1 MGLNVSN
8 PNSNPV
14 GTIQNKQDV
23 KAETSETHLAQSPA
37 TTAPEIVSK
46 DYGEASKAVAMAQIM
61 IGEKITNKTT
71 PEEYIAKLTKQGK
84 QINKD
89 FKVDNLGKNSTFI
102 DILNPQGQT
111 VKSIQFSEY
120 NFFENSPPQKTVS
133 VRYVNPNSHEAYK
146 RVCFDENGEAVLNY
160 NDPITGNMLTSE
172 RLDKDAKTIECCSVT
187 DESGCE
193 VTKIFHVEKNS

>member
-46 DYGEASKAVAMAQIM
+46 GYGEASKAVAMAQIM

-89 FKVDNLGKNSTFI
+89 FKVDNSGNNSTFI
-102 DILNPQGQT
+102 DILNPKGQT
-111 VKSIQFSEY
+111 VKSLLFSKFTY
-120 NFFENSPPQKTVS
+120 GADSSPKNSVS
-133 VRYVNPNSHEAYK
+133 VRYINPNSHEAYK
-146 RVCFDENGEAVLNY
+146 RVYLDWDGEVVLNN
-160 NDPITGNMLTSE
+160 NDPLTGDMVSSE
-172 RLDKDAKTIECCSVT
+172 KFDKDAKITECSSVT
-187 DESGCE
+187 NESGCK
-193 VTKIFHVEKNS
+193 VTKRFDVEENS